1 MKVKKILDITSH
13 YSFEAPLFRASIP
26 TGASG
31 IPAEDF
37 ASLDLN
43 HYLLRK
49 PDSTFFVRVR
59 GESMIDKGIFDGDI
73 LIVDRSQTPQ
83 TDSVVVAG
91 VDGEMAVK
99 TLKIIDGQP
108 YLYSANKQYLPIEIK
123 PYMQFEIFGV
133 VQFVIHR
140 LAGHA

>member
-1 MKVKKILDITSH
+1 MKVKKVLDIKTH

-26 TGASG
+26 TGASHVLS
-31 IPAEDF
+31 EDF

-43 HYLLRK
+43 RYLLRK
-49 PDSTFFVRVR
+49 PESTFFVRVR
-59 GESMIDKGIFDGDI
+59 GESMIDRGIFDGDI
-73 LIVDRSQTPQ
+73 LVVDKSLTPQ
-83 TDSVVVAG
+83 QDNVVVAG

-133 VQFVIHR
+133 VEFVIHR
-140 LAGHA
+140 L

>member
-1 MKVKKILDITSH
+1 MKVKKVLDIKTH

-26 TGASG
+26 TGATHVLS
-31 IPAEDF
+31 EDF

-43 HYLLRK
+43 RYLLRK
-49 PDSTFFVRVR
+49 PESTFFVRVR
-59 GESMIDKGIFDGDI
+59 GESMIDRGIFDGDI
-73 LIVDRSQTPQ
+73 LVVDKSLTPQ
-83 TDSVVVAG
+83 QDNVVVAG

-133 VQFVIHR
+133 VEFVIHR
-140 LAGHA
+140 L

>member
-1 MKVKKILDITSH
+1 MKVKKVLDIRTH

-26 TGASG
+26 TGATHVLS
-31 IPAEDF
+31 EDF

-43 HYLLRK
+43 RYLLRR
-49 PDSTFFVRVR
+49 PESTFFVRVR
-59 GESMIDKGIFDGDI
+59 GESMIDRGIFDGDI
-73 LIVDRSQTPQ
+73 LVVDKSLTPQ
-83 TDSVVVAG
+83 QDNVVVAG
-91 VDGEMAVK
+91 IDGEMAVK

-133 VQFVIHR
+133 VEFVIHR
-140 LAGHA
+140 L